1 MVSSVIDVSTAEFP
15 SAVLQTS
22 HQVPVVVDLWA
33 EWCGPCKVLG
43 PVLERAAA
51 EAGGRWLLAKV
62 DVDANPEIAQ
72 QLGVQGIP
80 TVVAFKNGN
89 EIDRFTGAVP
99 ESQVRQFIEGL
110 LPSELDEATE
120 RAEAMLDAGDTAA
133 AREILQGVLAQD
145 PTHEDAGLSL
155 AGILLEDTD
164 RQGALEILSRLAPT
178 DPVRQLQAY
187 ARLGDG
193 NADLDALAAAAESG
207 TPSDRLAHARA
218 LGAAGEHEPALAA
231 LMSVIGERVEPES
244 EEAREV
250 LLDLFEL
257 LGADDPLVSVTRRRL
272 ANGLY

>member
-1 MVSSVIDVSTAEFP
+1 MVTSVIDVSAAEFP

-33 EWCGPCKVLG
+33 EWCGPCKTLG
-43 PVLERAAA
+43 PVLERAAH

-80 TVVAFKNGN
+80 TVVAFKDGKEAN
-89 EIDRFTGAVP
+89 RFTGALP
-99 ESQVRQFIEGL
+99 EAQVRQFIEGL
-110 LPSELDEATE
+110 LPSELDIAAE
-120 RAEAMLDAGDTAA
+120 RAEAMLDAGDTSA
-133 AREILQGVLAQD
+133 AREILQSVLAQD

-155 AGILLEDTD
+155 AGILVEDGD
-164 RQGALEILSRLAPT
+164 RQGALEVLSRLAPT
-178 DPVRQLQAY
+178 EPVRQLQAY

-193 NADLDALAAAAESG
+193 NADLEALAAAAESG
-207 TPSDRLAHARA
+207 APGDRLAHARA
-218 LGAAGEHEPALAA
+218 LAAAGEHTAAADA
-231 LMSVIGERVEPES
+231 LMSVIGDRVEPES

-257 LGADDPLVSVTRRRL
+257 LGAEDPLVSETRRRL